1 MARMKKIAK
10 GVLLM
15 GIFSMLLGFLN
26 GHSQQAEAES
36 GGYAISQPV
45 VMVPGTGATVDRF
58 DKLITSL
65 KKTYSDIDVLKITV
79 NEDGSLNVTGGI
91 DRQSQ
96 HPVIVIGFANSS
108 DETLQQQG
116 GWYQKAL
123 VYAQNRYHFDSYD
136 YLGHSNGG
144 LVITQYLENDQ
155 QVDDPHLDNLI
166 TLGTPYNY
174 TEWADNA
181 DSDQLTTVKNE
192 TAQLQD
198 YLAKATAIPTTI
210 QMLNIAGSKDGQ
222 NTDGTVP
229 LTSVLAG
236 QLIYGNS
243 ASYDEVTVAAG
254 HSDLVTNSEVQNQII
269 KTFWQEK
276 TTRN

>member
-1 MARMKKIAK
+1 MMKKFKGVLK
-10 GVLLM
+10 GVLLV

-26 GHSQQAEAES
+26 IRSQQAEAES
-36 GGYAISQPV
+36 GGYTITEPV

-58 DKLITSL
+58 DGLIRSL

-79 NEDGSLNVTGGI
+79 AEDGSLTVSGSI
-91 DRQSQ
+91 SQDSQ
-96 HPVIVIGFANSS
+96 HPIIVIGFANSS
-108 DETLQQQG
+108 DDTLSQQG

-123 VYAQNRYHFDSYD
+123 AYATQRYHFQSYD

-155 QVDDPHLDNLI
+155 QATDPKLAKLI

-181 DSDQLTTVKNE
+181 DSSQLTTVKSE

-198 YLAKATAIPTTI
+198 YLSKISQIPDDI
-210 QMLNIAGSKDGQ
+210 QMVNIAGMKNGQ

-229 LTSVLAG
+229 LTSVLTG

-243 ASYDEVTVAAG
+243 DSYQEVTVDAG
-254 HSDLVTNSEVQNQII
+254 HSDLVTNSEVQSQLI
-269 KTFWQEK
+269 KTFWQ
-276 TTRN
+276 